1 MGTIIGVNPTS
12 QYSGCCGF
20 VETGNIKISS
30 SDNVLDYLGNKIND
44 SEHIK
49 VVTEYEL
56 QQDGAKYYSLK
67 LMFSDEIWDLITT
80 KISGGTSGNVVFY
93 MYNSKPELYNYR
105 PGINLIK
112 IIKVA

>member
-12 QYSGCCGF
+12 QYSGCGGF
-20 VETGNIKISS
+20 VETGKIKISS

-67 LMFSDEIWDLITT
+67 LMFSDEIWDFEVTAVLR
-80 KISGGTSGNVVFY
+80 NF
-93 MYNSKPELYNYR
+93 NSSIVRL
-105 PGINLIK
+105 
-112 IIKVA
+112 

>member
-12 QYSGCCGF
+12 QYSGCGGF
-20 VETGNIKISS
+20 VETGKIKISS

-67 LMFSDEIWDLITT
+67 LMFSDEIWDLI
-80 KISGGTSGNVVFY
+80 I
-93 MYNSKPELYNYR
+93 
-105 PGINLIK
+105 
-112 IIKVA
+112 